1 MSILPGSIICAASA
15 ERVPNSVAADIE
27 KFLIREV
34 RLLDE
39 RRFEEWMNLFAEDG
53 YYWVPAAPDQDDP
66 YEGVS
71 IFFDDREVMKT
82 RMQRLGHP
90 KIHSQ
95 QPASRTCHYVSNID
109 IEEDHDV
116 EGEVLVRSNFMM
128 LEYRLDKQTTYGG
141 HCRHLLRLKPD
152 DAFEIAWKRVDLIN
166 CDGTLEMLSVPF

>member
-1 MSILPGSIICAASA
+1 MRREPIAVDS
-15 ERVPNSVAADIE
+15 DIE

-39 RRFEEWMNLFAEDG
+39 CRFEKWKNLFAEDG
-53 YYWVPAAPDQDDP
+53 YYWVPAAPDQVDP
-66 YEGVS
+66 YDCVS

-82 RMQRLGHP
+82 RLSRLDHP

-95 QPASRTCHYVSNID
+95 KPASRTCHFVSNID
-109 IEEDHDV
+109 IDKDHHGTS
-116 EGEVLVRSNFMM
+116 EILVRSNLMM

-152 DAFEIAWKRVDLIN
+152 GAFEIAWKRVDLIN